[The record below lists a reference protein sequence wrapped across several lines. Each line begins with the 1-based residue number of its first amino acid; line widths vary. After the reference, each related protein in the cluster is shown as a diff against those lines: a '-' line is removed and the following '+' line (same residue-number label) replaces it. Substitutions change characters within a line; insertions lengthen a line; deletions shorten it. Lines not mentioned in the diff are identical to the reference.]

1 MKNIKKYL
9 IALSV
14 LTILISPSFSSAATV
29 EELQAQ
35 IAALLAQIQQLQA
48 QLAQLHGPAP
58 VWCHD
63 FNVNLKIGDR
73 SAEVDALHIALQ
85 KSGFSID
92 AHELAGHVADNGDF
106 GELTASAVTGF
117 QQKYKD
123 EILTPWGL
131 QYGTGFVGKTTRA
144 KLNKLYGCGIECPL
158 YSLPLCKEGE
168 KIVSGGYAAN
178 GCALPGK
185 CVPVSVDGTLYGQC
199 SVNKPKFCDEG
210 NLVDRCSICG
220 CPLNYSCDLIFGSCK
235 KEEVKEEYCPY
246 PLCDTT
252 SKNYDLTASNNPKD
266 YVGDRIAYEL
276 YSDWKN
282 YQPLKNKVN
291 ELIQGK
297 TNDYDKLVT
306 IANWVKH
313 SKTYGEP
320 SPANKFKTVSDI
332 FNSNTG
338 VCLDASILLTAM
350 LRLAEIPSRS
360 VTHAFVFHNFNEVY
374 INNNWVQVD
383 ATFGGGDAYIQ
394 DLTADPVDP
403 AFIFEYYNHFNN
415 IKDKFRGVTYSD
427 IYFYKRESI
436 ESDVAKS
443 RGIKYGKLILPLN
456 AKTLFYDEGR
466 LEVVG
471 AIQKEGLQP
480 VWMMYR
486 FEVMDN
492 KCLEEVNISD
502 FKGLGAFD
510 FYYWAVDAGG
520 EHWTGVPR
528 ITGYQLVKIP
538 ACKYRI
544 HYYYSMFG
552 LNYNQNQL
560 AYADF
565 EIKTERQVVQI
576 NPDSLVKIA
585 GGNQNSFNILVNTL
599 KEIK

>member
-35 IAALLAQIQQLQA
+35 INALMLQIQQLQA
-48 QLAQLHGPAP
+48 QLAQLQGQAP

-63 FNVNLKIGDR
+63 FNVNLSIGHEAD
-73 SAEVDALHIALQ
+73 SELGALWTALV
-85 KSGFSID
+85 KEGFSVQ
-92 AHELAGHVADNGDF
+92 AGKFD
-106 GELTASAVTGF
+106 ETTASAVSGF
-117 QQKYKD
+117 QQKYTS

-306 IANWVKH
+306 IANWIKH

-320 SPANKFKTVSDI
+320 SPANKFK
-332 FNSNTG
+332 
-338 VCLDASILLTAM
+338 
-350 LRLAEIPSRS
+350 
-360 VTHAFVFHNFNEVY
+360 
-374 INNNWVQVD
+374 
-383 ATFGGGDAYIQ
+383 
-394 DLTADPVDP
+394 
-403 AFIFEYYNHFNN
+403 
-415 IKDKFRGVTYSD
+415 
-427 IYFYKRESI
+427 
-436 ESDVAKS
+436 
-443 RGIKYGKLILPLN
+443 
-456 AKTLFYDEGR
+456 LFYHSFW
-466 LEVVG
+466 L
-471 AIQKEGLQP
+471 I
-480 VWMMYR
+480 
-486 FEVMDN
+486 N
-492 KCLEEVNISD
+492 
-502 FKGLGAFD
+502 FK
-510 FYYWAVDAGG
+510 
-520 EHWTGVPR
+520 
-528 ITGYQLVKIP
+528 
-538 ACKYRI
+538 
-544 HYYYSMFG
+544 
-552 LNYNQNQL
+552 
-560 AYADF
+560 
-565 EIKTERQVVQI
+565 IKTTNFQL
-576 NPDSLVKIA
+576 NHP
-585 GGNQNSFNILVNTL
+585 
-599 KEIK
+599 